1 MQSYL
6 DLTVEESKLVITWRL
21 RMAKFG
27 LNYGEQ
33 DKLCPL
39 CSKHLDSQEASFTK
53 CEKIREAITIN
64 CKYNEIFTIPSRT
77 LLGARIFIL
86 LLLQVLKTKQTYN
99 L

>member
-64 CKYNEIFTIPSRT
+64 CKYNEIFRRPSKQIVHLIHEIT
-77 LLGARIFIL
+77 RIRES
-86 LLLQVLKTKQTYN
+86 
-99 L
+99 